1 MDDMNKNNASKNITI
16 SDIAEVLGLSKTT
29 VSRAISGKGR
39 IGEDTKQRVLDYV
52 VQHNYKP
59 NVIAKGLAQ
68 SKTFNI
74 GVILPVD
81 TNLTEIPFFQS
92 CLMGICEEAATL
104 DYDVVVTTVK
114 EDDITLLQRLISNQ
128 KVDGIIL
135 TRALV
140 NDAPAK
146 YLKETGVPFVVIG
159 QSEDND
165 IIQID
170 SNHVAGCCEL
180 TSIMLMSGYHRIA
193 LLVGNQNHIV
203 NRNRYEGF
211 IKAFREFNIPVDER
225 LIFFDMSN
233 KYVINQ
239 TVNTI
244 MDRKVDCIICSD
256 DYICS
261 RVLAKLAD
269 SNYIIPDHIRV
280 ASFYNSVLLENHNPP
295 ITALNINIKELGST
309 AVKKLI
315 EIIVGEEVVPKTF
328 ISYEIFIKKSTK

>member
-1 MDDMNKNNASKNITI
+1 
-16 SDIAEVLGLSKTT
+16 
-29 VSRAISGKGR
+29 
-39 IGEDTKQRVLDYV
+39 
-52 VQHNYKP
+52 
-59 NVIAKGLAQ
+59 
-68 SKTFNI
+68 
-74 GVILPVD
+74 
-81 TNLTEIPFFQS
+81 
-92 CLMGICEEAATL
+92 MGICEESATM

-140 NDAPAK
+140 NDASAK
-146 YLKETGVPFVVIG
+146 YLKETGIPFVIIG
-159 QSEDND
+159 QSEDD
-165 IIQID
+165 EIIQID

-211 IKAFREFNIPVDER
+211 VKAFREFNVPLDER
-225 LIFFDMSN
+225 LVFFDMNN
-233 KYVINQ
+233 KMVINQ

-256 DYICS
+256 DFICS
-261 RVLAKLAD
+261 RVLARLDD
-269 SNYIIPDHIRV
+269 SNYIIPEHIRV
-280 ASFYNSVLLENHNPP
+280 ASFYNSVQLENHNPP
-295 ITALNINIKELGST
+295 ITALSINVKELGST

-315 EIIVGEEVVPKTF
+315 EIIKGEDVVPKTLV
-328 ISYEIFIKKSTK
+328 SYEIAIKKSTK

>member
-1 MDDMNKNNASKNITI
+1 MDDMNKINVSKNITI
-16 SDIAEVLGLSKTT
+16 SDIADALGLSKTT

-39 IGEDTKQRVLDYV
+39 IGEDTKKRVLDYV
-52 VQHNYKP
+52 LQHNYKP

-68 SKTFNI
+68 SKTFNL

-81 TNLTEIPFFQS
+81 TNITEIPFFQS
-92 CLMGICEEAATL
+92 CLMGICEESATM

-140 NDAPAK
+140 NDASAK
-146 YLKETGVPFVVIG
+146 YLKETGIPFVIIG
-159 QSEDND
+159 QSEDD
-165 IIQID
+165 EIIQID

-211 IKAFREFNIPVDER
+211 VKAFREFNVPLDER
-225 LIFFDMSN
+225 LVFFDMNN
-233 KYVINQ
+233 KMVINQ

-256 DYICS
+256 DFICS
-261 RVLAKLAD
+261 RVLARLDD
-269 SNYIIPDHIRV
+269 SNYIIPEHIRV
-280 ASFYNSVLLENHNPP
+280 ASFYNSVQLENHNPP
-295 ITALNINIKELGST
+295 ITALSINVKELGST

-315 EIIVGEEVVPKTF
+315 EIIKGEDVVPKTLV
-328 ISYEIFIKKSTK
+328 SYEIAIKKSTK